1 MYSIDISRRQ
11 FIATTAAIA
20 GGMALSPLA
29 SGAAGAARRTAAD
42 QVALGRTG
50 LKLSRLG
57 VGCGS
62 NSGNVQRSLGHD
74 GFNRLIRYA
83 YDQGLTYLDTAQ
95 SYQTHEWI
103 REAIQGLPREKFF
116 IQTKMS
122 GNPEKPLE
130 VLDRFRQEL
139 GTDYIDSVLTHCTV
153 TPDWDNERRRVMDAL
168 EEAKA
173 KKIIGAHGVSC
184 HSLPAL
190 ELAARLDWVDVNLV
204 RLNPQ
209 GAHMDTPAL
218 TWNATSNASH
228 VLPVIEQIKVMR
240 ANGHGVIGMKLIGDG
255 DFTEAADRRTAIRFA
270 IQSDLVDA
278 IVIGFKSTD
287 EIDEA
292 VKTVNAAL
300 AVMT

>member
-1 MYSIDISRRQ
+1 MYSPEISRRQ

-20 GGMALSPLA
+20 GGIAISPLTA
-29 SGAAGAARRTAAD
+29 GAAGAARKTAAD
-42 QVALGRTG
+42 QGALGRTG

-62 NSGNVQRSLGHD
+62 NSGNVK
-74 GFNRLIRYA
+74 RLIRSGF
-83 YDQGLTYLDTAQ
+83 DQGLTYVDTCQWFQ
-95 SYQTHEWI
+95 SHEWI
-103 REAIQGLPREKFF
+103 RQAIQDLPREKFF
-116 IQTKMS
+116 IQTKMG

-139 GTDYIDSVLTHCTV
+139 GPDYIDSVLTHCTV

-168 EEAKA
+168 EEAKD
-173 KKIIGAHGVSC
+173 KKIIGVHGVSC

-190 ELAARLDWVDVNLV
+190 ALSARLDWVDVNLV

-209 GAHMDTPAL
+209 GAHLDTPAL

-228 VLPVIEQIKVMR
+228 VLPVIAQIR
-240 ANGHGVIGMKLIGDG
+240 RENGHGVIGMKLIGDG

-270 IQSDLVDA
+270 MQSGLTDA
-278 IVIGFKSTD
+278 VVIGFKSTE

-292 VKTVNAAL
+292 VKTINAAL
-300 AVMT
+300 AVLT